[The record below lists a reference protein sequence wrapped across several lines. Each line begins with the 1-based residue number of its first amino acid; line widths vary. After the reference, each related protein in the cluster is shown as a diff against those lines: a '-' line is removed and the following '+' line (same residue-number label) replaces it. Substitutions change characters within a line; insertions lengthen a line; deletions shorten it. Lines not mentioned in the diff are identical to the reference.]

1 MTMPRDLPQMGVTF
15 ERTQHS
21 EITVEVRTITK
32 GGMVQSY
39 GNRDL
44 DHCLLDRLYRKG
56 MLGGPQDSQ
65 ERYNMGIRLRD
76 LWYSFNESG
85 INLEEMG
92 QGRKLYVSEGEIGV
106 GNDALE
112 AQYHAV
118 MKALPQKYRSTVR
131 AVCIDDIY
139 MPIYQI
145 NESLD
150 ALYGAFYRVDQKKI

>member
-1 MTMPRDLPQMGVTF
+1 MRETVSIGVTI

-21 EITVEVRTITK
+21 QISIEARSVNK
-32 GGMVQSY
+32 GGMVVSY

-44 DHCLLDRLYRKG
+44 EHCLLDKLFNKG
-56 MLGGPQDSQ
+56 LLGSPRDAQ
-65 ERYNMGIRLRD
+65 ERYNIGYRLRD

-106 GNDALE
+106 GKDAIE

-118 MKALPQKYRSTVR
+118 MKALPQKYRPTVR
-131 AVCIDDIY
+131 AVCIDDIL

-150 ALYGAFYRVDQKKI
+150 SLYGAFYRLDTK